1 MSEEELVIFDIL
13 THPAPE
19 VTTEERA
26 VVKKVARELL
36 KKLKD
41 LLVRN
46 RQLKLEVR
54 SELKIVIEGTL
65 DQGLPLI
72 YTPEIYL
79 QKCSAVLE
87 HMYESCPGSDS

>member
-1 MSEEELVIFDIL
+1 MREEELVISDIL
-13 THPAPE
+13 TRPAPE

-41 LLVRN
+41 LLVLN
-46 RQLKLEVR
+46 WQQKLEVG
-54 SELKIVIEGTL
+54 SKLKIVIECTL
-65 DQGLPLI
+65 DHGLPLI

-79 QKCSAVLE
+79 QKCSAVFE
-87 HMYESCPGSDS
+87 HMYESCPESDS